1 MVKLSKQFVGNSR
14 WIVWV
19 CLTILGD
26 WRFKKRLKD
35 IIIEIY
41 GIKFSKL
48 NVRVDSQIV
57 LKYIQS
63 TNRHFLVFIMSR
75 LNEVRLNSNIS
86 DWKFIP
92 GNLNRADLCTWYN
105 PFSQLKTNKLRFN
118 DSEYAREK
126 AGESILD
133 LENIEQLSI

>member
-57 LKYIQS
+57 LKYIQN

-133 LENIEQLSI
+133 LENIEQLSM

>member
-48 NVRVDSQIV
+48 NVWVDSQIV
-57 LKYIQS
+57 LKYIQNQIV
-63 TNRHFLVFIMSR
+63 TFLF
-75 LNEVRLNSNIS
+75 
-86 DWKFIP
+86 
-92 GNLNRADLCTWYN
+92 
-105 PFSQLKTNKLRFN
+105 
-118 DSEYAREK
+118 
-126 AGESILD
+126 
-133 LENIEQLSI
+133 LSWVV

>member
-26 WRFKKRLKD
+26 WRFGLKD

-41 GIKFSKL
+41 GIKISKL
-48 NVRVDSQIV
+48 NVWVDSQIV
-57 LKYIQS
+57 LKYIQN

-105 PFSQLKTNKLRFN
+105 PLSQLKTNKLRFN

>member
-57 LKYIQS
+57 LKYIQN

-105 PFSQLKTNKLRFN
+105 PFSQLKTIKLRFN

>member
-1 MVKLSKQFVGNSR
+1 M
-14 WIVWV
+14 
-19 CLTILGD
+19 D

-57 LKYIQS
+57 LKYIQN

-75 LNEVRLNSNIS
+75 LNEVRLNSNTS
-86 DWKFIP
+86 NWKFIP
-92 GNLNRADLCTWYN
+92 GNLNRADLCT
-105 PFSQLKTNKLRFN
+105 
-118 DSEYAREK
+118 
-126 AGESILD
+126 
-133 LENIEQLSI
+133 

>member
-14 WIVWV
+14 WIVRV

-26 WRFKKRLKD
+26 WRFGLKD

-57 LKYIQS
+57 LKYIQN

>member
-26 WRFKKRLKD
+26 WRFGLKD

-48 NVRVDSQIV
+48 NVWVDSQIV
-57 LKYIQS
+57 LKYIQN

-75 LNEVRLNSNIS
+75 LNEVRLNSNTS
-86 DWKFIP
+86 NWKFIP
-92 GNLNRADLCTWYN
+92 GNLNRADLCTWCN

-133 LENIEQLSI
+133 LENIEQLSM

>member
-26 WRFKKRLKD
+26 WRFGLKD

-48 NVRVDSQIV
+48 NVWVDSQIV
-57 LKYIQS
+57 LKYIQN

-105 PFSQLKTNKLRFN
+105 SFSQLKTNKLRFN
-118 DSEYAREK
+118 DSEYVREK

>member
-57 LKYIQS
+57 LKYIQN